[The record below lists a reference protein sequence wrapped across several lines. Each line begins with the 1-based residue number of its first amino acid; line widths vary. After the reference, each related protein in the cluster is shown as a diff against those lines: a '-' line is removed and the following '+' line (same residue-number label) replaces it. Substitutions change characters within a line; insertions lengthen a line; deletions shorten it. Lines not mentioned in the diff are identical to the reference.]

1 MSVLPGLQQNQTKA
15 FCGVPKFIFWKLDL
29 CKAKIHLTNTMGKLI
44 KLQNCIV
51 CSIAEKIVKVQL
63 MTFLNC
69 MHKMSLI
76 HGRYQCNKNH
86 LSLRQV
92 QTL

>member
-51 CSIAEKIVKVQL
+51 VAK
-63 MTFLNC
+63 NC
-69 MHKMSLI
+69 KGAVNDFFKLHA
-76 HGRYQCNKNH
+76 
-86 LSLRQV
+86 
-92 QTL
+92 